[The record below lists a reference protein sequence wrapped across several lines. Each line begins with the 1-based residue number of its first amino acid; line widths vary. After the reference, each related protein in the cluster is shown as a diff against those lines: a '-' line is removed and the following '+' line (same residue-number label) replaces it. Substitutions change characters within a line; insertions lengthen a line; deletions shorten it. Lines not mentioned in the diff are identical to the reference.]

1 MNIQDRLLTAAQK
14 IKEQEALQQR
24 REATCKLI
32 EQQKLQLQQLKKQL
46 DKELKDVE
54 QLEGFTLQNFW
65 HSLKGTKDAA
75 KHKEQEEYLAAKMKF
90 DSANAALENLQNDL
104 RRIDSALASLK
115 DAQAEYQTALRE
127 KEQQLLAYSKPESRR
142 LWEISEQL
150 GYLQAQAQEIAEA
163 IDAGQKASRG
173 LSQVENSLGSA
184 QGWGVVDI
192 IGGGLL
198 TTAIKHSYIGE
209 ARRQINEAQQ
219 QLRRFETEL
228 VDIQK
233 THSPLDLGSI
243 WTLADFLLDGLLFD
257 LIVQSQISDAQH
269 RTRQLQGEI
278 HAAMQELHR
287 LQRENQQEME
297 KLNEERQRLIEDAP
311 I

>member
-127 KEQQLLAYSKPESRR
+127 KEQQLLA
-142 LWEISEQL
+142 
-150 GYLQAQAQEIAEA
+150 
-163 IDAGQKASRG
+163 
-173 LSQVENSLGSA
+173 
-184 QGWGVVDI
+184 
-192 IGGGLL
+192 
-198 TTAIKHSYIGE
+198 
-209 ARRQINEAQQ
+209 
-219 QLRRFETEL
+219 
-228 VDIQK
+228 
-233 THSPLDLGSI
+233 
-243 WTLADFLLDGLLFD
+243 
-257 LIVQSQISDAQH
+257 
-269 RTRQLQGEI
+269 
-278 HAAMQELHR
+278 
-287 LQRENQQEME
+287 
-297 KLNEERQRLIEDAP
+297 
-311 I
+311 